1 MEINWPS
8 IPPKLASIL
17 ISISF
22 IAKTEEKKEKA
33 AAKKQKKSY
42 IWQIYENW
50 IA

>member
-1 MEINWPS
+1 
-8 IPPKLASIL
+8 L

-22 IAKTEEKKEKA
+22 IAKTEEKKKKA

-42 IWQIYENW
+42 IRQIYENR